1 MSSVCA
7 ASLALNL
14 SFLSVF
20 LGGSH
25 FTSNAPAVKDFIT
38 TAACELSNMTHALLT
53 CDPPRSPSELPH
65 HTLYPPHPY
74 IPASFSSL
82 CFRLSPVFC
91 SFHEQME
98 RMSTVFCRKQLFLTS
113 QLSHYILRI
122 LLVQWSRVRFYCPT
136 INILQLNFFL
146 VIDSRSGDGTQT
158 SHTMM
163 VVGLLLD
170 SDFSL
175 SLKLFN

>member
-65 HTLYPPHPY
+65 HALYPPILTSQHL
-74 IPASFSSL
+74 FHHFVFNFL
-82 CFRLSPVFC
+82 LFFC

-163 VVGLLLD
+163 LLD